1 MQVDT
6 RVELGQWAGLC
17 KIGPEGEATK
27 IVKCSCAVVRR
38 RVVLMVLG
46 FFFSSHFIHFCS
58 ERFCDFCRHGK
69 NVIGVHYVTQKIV
82 ARRQFCPWSQII
94 DHSGVDENLRKK
106 MEYKNDT

>member
-38 RVVLMVLG
+38 SVVLMVLG
-46 FFFSSHFIHFCS
+46 FFFLHILYIFVPN
-58 ERFCDFCRHGK
+58 DF
-69 NVIGVHYVTQKIV
+69 VIFVGTAKTLLVCI
-82 ARRQFCPWSQII
+82 
-94 DHSGVDENLRKK
+94 
-106 MEYKNDT
+106 M